1 MPPLKD
7 CSDVEYLVDEETLMI
22 RKTLNIQIKKDYVE
36 QQRDNILHIRCHINN
51 KICSM
56 IIDSEICANVTS
68 IILVRKLS
76 LDTIKKTSMVE

>member
-51 KICSM
+51 KVCSM
-56 IIDSEICANVTS
+56 IIDSEICTNVTS
-68 IILVRKLS
+68 IILVRKLL